1 MDVNLL
7 HMKILMLL
15 LFCLLSCMTEAQIKN
30 TATEVKDYREVDGK
44 IILEM
49 AVNGEVASLC
59 WIWLDIRP
67 FYRNI
72 WRN

>member
-30 TATEVKDYREVDGK
+30 TAMEVKDYREVDGK
-44 IILEM
+44 
-49 AVNGEVASLC
+49 
-59 WIWLDIRP
+59 
-67 FYRNI
+67 
-72 WRN
+72 